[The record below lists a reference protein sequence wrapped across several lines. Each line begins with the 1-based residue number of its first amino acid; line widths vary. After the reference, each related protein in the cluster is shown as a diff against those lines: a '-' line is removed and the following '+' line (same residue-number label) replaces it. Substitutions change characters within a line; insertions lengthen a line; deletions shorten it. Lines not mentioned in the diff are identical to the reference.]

1 MAEDPIYNAI
11 QALRS
16 DLARV
21 DHAIQV
27 IESLAL
33 GKPRRGRPPKFLAEM
48 AASATPKKKRGRPKK
63 TAQSS

>member
-1 MAEDPIYNAI
+1 MVQDPIYNAI

-21 DHAIQV
+21 DHAIRV

-48 AASATPKKKRGRPKK
+48 VAEATPKKRGRPKK
-63 TAQSS
+63 TTESS

>member
-1 MAEDPIYNAI
+1 MVQDPIYNAI

-27 IESLAL
+27 IESLGL
-33 GKPRRGRPPKFLAEM
+33 GKPRRGRPPKYLAEM
-48 AASATPKKKRGRPKK
+48 AAAAAPRKRGRPKK
-63 TAQSS
+63 TAESS

>member
-1 MAEDPIYNAI
+1 MATDPIHDAI

-48 AASATPKKKRGRPKK
+48 AATATPKKRGRPKK
-63 TAQSS
+63 TTESS

>member
-1 MAEDPIYNAI
+1 MAADPIHNAI

-21 DHAIQV
+21 DHAIRV

-48 AASATPKKKRGRPKK
+48 VGAATPKKRGRPRK
-63 TAQSS
+63 TAKAS

>member
-1 MAEDPIYNAI
+1 MAEDSIYNAL
-11 QALRS
+11 QGLRS

-27 IESLAL
+27 IESLGL

-48 AASATPKKKRGRPKK
+48 AVAATPKKRGRPKK
-63 TAQSS
+63 TAASS

>member
-1 MAEDPIYNAI
+1 MAEDPIHNAI

-21 DHAIQV
+21 DHAIRV

-33 GKPRRGRPPKFLAEM
+33 GKPRRGRPRNF
-48 AASATPKKKRGRPKK
+48 
-63 TAQSS
+63 

>member
-1 MAEDPIYNAI
+1 MADDPIYNAI

-16 DLARV
+16 DLSRV

-48 AASATPKKKRGRPKK
+48 AAGATPRKRGRPKK
-63 TAQSS
+63 TT

>member
-1 MAEDPIYNAI
+1 MAADPIHNAI

-21 DHAIQV
+21 DHAIRV

-48 AASATPKKKRGRPKK
+48 AAASPPKKRGRPKK
-63 TAQSS
+63 AAKSS

>member
-1 MAEDPIYNAI
+1 MVQDPIYNAI

-21 DHAIQV
+21 DHAIRV

-48 AASATPKKKRGRPKK
+48 AAAATPKKRGRPKK
-63 TAQSS
+63 TAKPS

>member
-1 MAEDPIYNAI
+1 MEEDPIYNAI

-48 AASATPKKKRGRPKK
+48 AAAAKPKKRGRPKK
-63 TAQSS
+63 TPASS

>member
-1 MAEDPIYNAI
+1 MATDPIHDAI

-48 AASATPKKKRGRPKK
+48 AAAATPKKRGRPKK
-63 TAQSS
+63 TTESS

>member
-1 MAEDPIYNAI
+1 MAADPIHNAI
-11 QALRS
+11 QALRG

-48 AASATPKKKRGRPKK
+48 AAATAPRKRGRPRK
-63 TAQSS
+63 TAKSS